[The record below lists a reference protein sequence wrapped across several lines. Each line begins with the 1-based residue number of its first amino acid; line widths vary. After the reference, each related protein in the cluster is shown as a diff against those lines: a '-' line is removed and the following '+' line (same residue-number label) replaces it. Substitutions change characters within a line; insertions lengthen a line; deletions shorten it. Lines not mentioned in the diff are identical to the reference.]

1 MKLNGLGELLAD
13 REDRIKRGH
22 RFLKDHRDLVAADVA
37 NLFVVEL
44 DEVVAVEDD
53 LTRYDAAGRD
63 RKQAQDA
70 EGADAFAAAAL
81 ADNREGLTLVDVVGD
96 TVYGLYYTFLGVEVD
111 PEIFDLKKWRHQP
124 P

>member
-1 MKLNGLGELLAD
+1 MEADGFADLLAD
-13 REDRIKRGH
+13 REDRVQRGH
-22 RFLKDHRDLVAADVA
+22 RLLKDHRDLVAADVA

-70 EGADAFAAAAL
+70 EGANAFAATAL
-81 ADNREGLTLVDVVGD
+81 ADDREGFTLVDVVGD
-96 TVYGLYYTFLGVEVD
+96 TVYG
-111 PEIFDLKKWRHQP
+111 
-124 P
+124 